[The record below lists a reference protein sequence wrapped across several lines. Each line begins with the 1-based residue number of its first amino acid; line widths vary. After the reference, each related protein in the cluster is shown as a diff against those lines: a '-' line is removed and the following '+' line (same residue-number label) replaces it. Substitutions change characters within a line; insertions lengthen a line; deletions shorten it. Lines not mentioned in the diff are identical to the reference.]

1 LRKELIELTELDN
14 KVKNKLNY
22 IKTLEDSTI
31 CDINEIKAL
40 KNNLYEK
47 ASKVFIYNLKRLI
60 QLESTQKRLA
70 KKIGVS
76 EDLLSKYKSGDAFP
90 SIETLIYI
98 CEVYNIS
105 ISKLIDMPLTAE
117 DIDYSENQQVV
128 DLNFFEEKYYVYFL
142 VTNIAKEGAIHEG
155 IVEIVGDNVVF
166 KILSGYKV
174 VKVFT
179 GSYDFSDKLLYFSL
193 QSVEDGIAYINMFRP
208 NINKNKYVGGV
219 AMLLLASD
227 ANSKPCT
234 QKILFS
240 KIRLD
245 RELCFDQINELLNFH
260 IQDTTFGNIKISLA
274 EDEVAYSFVEK
285 LLHSN
290 E

>member
-1 LRKELIELTELDN
+1 
-14 KVKNKLNY
+14 VKNKLNY

-245 RELCFDQINELLNFH
+245 RELCFYQINELLNFH